1 MSVDEEEET
10 EIFDSARRPKPA
22 TQRGH
27 DTSSRPTS
35 RRSQPPPVREVAA
48 RDRSEPMR
56 MISMKTPAEIPDK
69 RLEISPNPHVGP
81 PRVRRMSEV
90 HKTPP
95 RGVMGNFA
103 PPRDVKEVR
112 IRRLRDLVFWS
123 LAVVVIGSLA
133 MLAVVLLARR

>member
-1 MSVDEEEET
+1 MFRPDTPVPR
-10 EIFDSARRPKPA
+10 IALRRPKPE

-48 RDRSEPMR
+48 RDRSEPML
-56 MISMKTPAEIPDK
+56 MISMKTPADIPDQ

-95 RGVMGNFA
+95 RGVLGNFA
-103 PPRDVKEVR
+103 PPRNAKEVR
-112 IRRLRDLVFWS
+112 IRRMRDFVYWGLV
-123 LAVVVIGSLA
+123 VVVIGGA
-133 MLAVVLLARR
+133 VMLGVILLARR